1 MSKHTLEEMVL
12 EMDEA
17 FNRGDIEA
25 VLDFYDDEAVV
36 VLEPGRV
43 VKGKAALRA
52 SFEAVLAFQGVARQ
66 IKTHVIE
73 TGDTALFISHW
84 NFSGKTR
91 DGTSFSRDATAT
103 SVFRRQTNGLWRC
116 VIDNPYGPAVL
127 D

>member
-1 MSKHTLEEMVL
+1 MSNRSLEETVL

-25 VLDFYDDEAVV
+25 VLNFYDDEAVV

-43 VKGKAALRA
+43 VRGKAALRA
-52 SFEAVLAFQGVARQ
+52 AFESIFSLQGVARQ

-73 TGDTALFISHW
+73 TGDIALFISRW
-84 NFSGKTR
+84 NFSGKTP
-91 DGTSFSRDATAT
+91 DGAAFSRESIAT
-103 SVFRRQTNGLWRC
+103 SVFRRQPDGGWRC
-116 VIDNPYGPAVL
+116 VIDNPNGPAVL